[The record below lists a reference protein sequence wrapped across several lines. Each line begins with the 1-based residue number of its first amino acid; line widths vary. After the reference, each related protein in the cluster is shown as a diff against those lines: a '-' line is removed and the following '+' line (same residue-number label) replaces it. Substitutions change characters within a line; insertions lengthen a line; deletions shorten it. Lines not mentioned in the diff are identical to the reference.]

1 MKIAFIGLLAAA
13 FIFGQ
18 PAATIAQ
25 KKATAATGKTPATV
39 VFFIDSV
46 RINFGLD
53 YLDPQNI
60 IKIDV
65 EKDKEPVGNNNGRI
79 YITWKTPHPVF
90 WSLADIAGMQSIKG
104 IPIAKGANILYI
116 VDDSVINDPGTI
128 RVDPTYITQV
138 RAIDIADIPYLRKDV
153 PFTAILQIRT
163 KRLFPPPPPG
173 QIILRGTDA
182 GSAELSGRGSAELQ
196 RGPNEKLVKK

>member
-1 MKIAFIGLLAAA
+1 MKTAFIGLLAAT
-13 FIFGQ
+13 FITGR
-18 PAATIAQ
+18 PVASLAQ
-25 KKATAATGKTPATV
+25 EKATPI
-39 VFFIDSV
+39 FYIDSV
-46 RINFGLD
+46 RIDFGLD
-53 YLDPQNI
+53 YVDPQNI
-60 IKIDV
+60 ANITV
-65 EKDKEPVGNNNGRI
+65 VKDKKPVGNHNGRI

-90 WSLADIAGMQSIKG
+90 WTLADIAGMQSIKG
-104 IPIAKGANILYI
+104 VPIAKGANILYI

-138 RAIDIADIPYLRKDV
+138 RAIDIADIPYLRKDA

-182 GSAELSGRGSAELQ
+182 GSAALIGRESGELTGRPE
-196 RGPNEKLVKK
+196 

>member
-1 MKIAFIGLLAAA
+1 MKIVFIGLLAAT
-13 FIFGQ
+13 FIAGQ
-18 PAATIAQ
+18 PAASFAQ
-25 KKATAATGKTPATV
+25 EKTSTATASAAKEKATV
-39 VFFIDSV
+39 VVYIDSV

-60 IKIDV
+60 TKIDV
-65 EKDKEPVGNNNGRI
+65 VKDKEPVGNNNGRI

-90 WSLADIAGMQSIKG
+90 LSLADIAGMQSIKG
-104 IPIAKGANILYI
+104 VPVTKGANILYI

-128 RVDPTYITQV
+128 RIDPTYVTQV
-138 RAIDIADIPYLRKDV
+138 RVIDIADIPYLRKDA

-173 QIILRGTDA
+173 QIIIRGA
-182 GSAELSGRGSAELQ
+182 GSGEITYL
-196 RGPNEKLVKK
+196 